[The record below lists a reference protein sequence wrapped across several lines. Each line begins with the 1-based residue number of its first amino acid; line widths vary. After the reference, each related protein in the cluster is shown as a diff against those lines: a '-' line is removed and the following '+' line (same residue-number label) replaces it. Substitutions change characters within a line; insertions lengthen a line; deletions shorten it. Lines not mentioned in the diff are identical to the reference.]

1 MEKLSLSRALAEI
14 KLLDARIAKEVNGGK
29 FVTSITGDRKITNA
43 NITKDDFE
51 KLSKSSVQSISDLLK
66 RRKTI
71 KQKVSLANATTKVTV
86 GKEEYFIAEAIERK
100 QSIANDINFLNTL
113 KQQLI
118 RTESDVNAKNANMEQ
133 KIDSLLS
140 DKMSS
145 EKSKGE
151 EVIEFQKSYRA
162 LNETKIFD
170 TIDIR
175 SLIDK
180 LEKEIEDF
188 QSNVDFVLSE
198 INTITTIEIE

>member
-1 MEKLSLSRALAEI
+1 M
-14 KLLDARIAKEVNGGK
+14 
-29 FVTSITGDRKITNA
+29 

-66 RRKTI
+66 RRKAI

-188 QSNVDFVLSE
+188 QSNVDFALSE
-198 INTITTIEIE
+198 INTITTIEI

>member
-51 KLSKSSVQSISDLLK
+51 KLSKSSVQSITDLLK

-151 EVIEFQKSYRA
+151 EVIEFQKSYRV

-188 QSNVDFVLSE
+188 QSNVDFTLSE
-198 INTITTIEIE
+198 INTITTIEI